1 MINSKTGKQSFHK
14 DIDNEIEVHFKILQ
28 SCSAE
33 TDDGEKILLA
43 ARSESR
49 YPYFYPR
56 DGACASGLLAY
67 LSNSDHSVADDAYKL
82 LKSIAYFVL
91 KIARDDGYIG
101 QRYALSGEEKS
112 VYKQEDNNAHG
123 LIILSD
129 YLLTAETRGECFQD
143 SFERL

>member
-1 MINSKTGKQSFHK
+1 MTNSKSVLKNIST
-14 DIDNEIEVHFKILQ
+14 EIETHFNIIQ

-33 TDDGEKILLA
+33 TDEGEQILLA
-43 ARSESR
+43 ARPESR

-56 DGACASGLLAY
+56 DGACASELLAY
-67 LSNSDHSVADDAYKL
+67 LSKSVYSVADDAYKL

-91 KIARDDGYIG
+91 KVTRNDGYIG

-123 LIILSD
+123 LIILSN
-129 YLLTAETRGECFQD
+129 YL
-143 SFERL
+143 S